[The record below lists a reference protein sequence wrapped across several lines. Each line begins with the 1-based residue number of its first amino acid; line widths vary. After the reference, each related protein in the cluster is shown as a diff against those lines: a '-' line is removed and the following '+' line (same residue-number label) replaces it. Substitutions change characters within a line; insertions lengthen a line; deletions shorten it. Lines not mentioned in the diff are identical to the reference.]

1 MLFLIY
7 KWRKEVVEV
16 KCLVF
21 GAQLVFAQS
30 IKNPS
35 DFKDGLLCSSV
46 CWNSVQ
52 SSVLTSSVH
61 LKVNEKKWEWYSA
74 NTGLRSNLLGTHVS
88 HSAFLHL
95 KLLPPFS
102 VVQACVRSLHSHLR
116 DRTYSHCL
124 ECLHDTI
131 TADSSNFWEA
141 GGLIHFLLEYSALGR
156 CKERSFL

>member
-16 KCLVF
+16 VF
-21 GAQLVFAQS
+21 GTQLVFAQS

-35 DFKDGLLCSSV
+35 DFKDGLLFSSV

-61 LKVNEKKWEWYSA
+61 LKVNEKKWEWYLQTQDLGVICWVHTLAILLFFIKATSTVLCR
-74 NTGLRSNLLGTHVS
+74 TGV
-88 HSAFLHL
+88 
-95 KLLPPFS
+95 
-102 VVQACVRSLHSHLR
+102 CERSLHSHLR
-116 DRTYSHCL
+116 NSTYSHCL

-131 TADSSNFWEA
+131 TADSGNFWEA